1 MDEEDEERQQE
12 EAEALTA
19 IFGDDHV
26 YHGATALLL
35 VQEEGR
41 AGLTLSV
48 VYPHDYPSRSPP
60 TVTATASWWS
70 KVLRQELN
78 AAVLS
83 VWGQARG
90 EVCMFDVVEWAK
102 SKAKDRA
109 PLQVAT
115 MPHLSHA
122 EEGGTGTVMTVE
134 GLAAVAVIEEAER
147 VVEQLAKVQVRE
159 AAPSPRLPPPARRY
173 LGPPIHHGP
182 PLTDRKS
189 VFVGHLARVKS
200 AGEVSGVLEE
210 LLSDKKVAKAAH
222 NIVAWRVTDPVTG
235 VMEQDNDDDGESA
248 AGGRLAHLLH
258 LLGVTNILVVVT
270 RWYGGIH
277 LGADRFKHINNAAR
291 SVLEQCGEVEG
302 KDKAKGKKKK

>member
-19 IFGDDHV
+19 IYGDDYV
-26 YHGATALLL
+26 CHGATALLL

-48 VYPHDYPSRSPP
+48 VYPTDYPSRSPP

-70 KVLRQELN
+70 KVLRQELT

-83 VWGQARG
+83 MWGQARG

-115 MPHLSHA
+115 RPQ
-122 EEGGTGTVMTVE
+122 EEKRGVASTETVTTVE

-147 VVEQLAKVQVRE
+147 VVVEQLAKAQVRE
-159 AAPSPRLPPPARRY
+159 AAPTPPPPARRY
-173 LGPPIHHGP
+173 LGPTIHHGE

-200 AGEVSGVLEE
+200 AREVQGVLEE

-258 LLGVTNILVVVT
+258 LLGVTNVLVVVT

-291 SVLEQCGEVEG
+291 SVLEHCGEVEG
-302 KDKAKGKKKK
+302 KDKGKGKKKK